1 MTVGRAQLRTWI
13 ALVKAG
19 DRTLAGVLGDCN
31 KDCGWI
37 YRFGA
42 NPGKPKSG
50 IVPLLPV
57 LAPGTALGSRPRVA
71 LSSAQAPSAYC
82 EPRPSGNSRLN
93 HILANRGT
101 KSSWLRE
108 PSQGSVI
115 RANALRW
122 VATRSRVRPV
132 LWLCYN
138 IIVHLE
144 KEDCPRLDRGNLRP
158 PICPATFR
166 TETFA
171 TREGSPTE
179 VSRGMDRGDR

>member
-42 NPGKPKSG
+42 NPGKPESG

-93 HILANRGT
+93 HILANRGDKILLAPRT
-101 KSSWLRE
+101 KSRKCHQGE
-108 PSQGSVI
+108 RPSMGCHEKS
-115 RANALRW
+115 RATSIMVML
-122 VATRSRVRPV
+122 
-132 LWLCYN
+132 
-138 IIVHLE
+138 
-144 KEDCPRLDRGNLRP
+144 
-158 PICPATFR
+158 
-166 TETFA
+166 
-171 TREGSPTE
+171 
-179 VSRGMDRGDR
+179 